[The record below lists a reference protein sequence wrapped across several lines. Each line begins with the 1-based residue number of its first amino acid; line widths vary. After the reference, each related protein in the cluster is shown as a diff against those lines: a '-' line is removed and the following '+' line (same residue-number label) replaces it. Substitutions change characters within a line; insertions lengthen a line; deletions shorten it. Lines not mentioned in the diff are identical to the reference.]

1 MVVCKTKQILNC
13 FSFNC
18 VQKQL
23 SSLVLPTLHLP
34 TRLQLKQ
41 LLFDFVYTLGTDSF
55 FFLFSPLPP
64 RLAGQKSVIKEPLL
78 EALSSVTTCFTAV
91 YHCRLCSSLKAGSY
105 VFTSTS
111 TGEALGSSLS
121 AQQLQTYQPPKSLK
135 IEGRNFNKGITGSI
149 FSNKSNIP
157 FSQLQLSY
165 ITLYQVEPS
174 NCLHFTLLIIKDK
187 QPPLSQGDSHY
198 LTFAADE
205 SKHRLSPEFS

>member
-1 MVVCKTKQILNC
+1 MVVCKTKQI
-13 FSFNC
+13 FSGT
-18 VQKQL
+18 V
-23 SSLVLPTLHLP
+23 LVLTVFRNSCQAWFFQHCICQHGYSWNSCCLISYILWALIPL
-34 TRLQLKQ
+34 
-41 LLFDFVYTLGTDSF
+41 

-157 FSQLQLSY
+157 FS
-165 ITLYQVEPS
+165 
-174 NCLHFTLLIIKDK
+174 
-187 QPPLSQGDSHY
+187 
-198 LTFAADE
+198 
-205 SKHRLSPEFS
+205 